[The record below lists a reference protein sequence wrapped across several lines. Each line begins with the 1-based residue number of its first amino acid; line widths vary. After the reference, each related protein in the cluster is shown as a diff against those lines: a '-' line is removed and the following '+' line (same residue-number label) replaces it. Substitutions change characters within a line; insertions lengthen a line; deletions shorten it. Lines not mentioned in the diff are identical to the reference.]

1 MIPPVFYRPV
11 LVVQPRG
18 VSKTWDRAGIGVY
31 LFLGVRDGVRVKVV
45 VDTNPN
51 RNNPNAN
58 PNQTLTLTR
67 DIQQHLFKKN
77 DTPRRRLRVL
87 LTLQPRSEFTASR
100 LGRAVLFQLSSNRAA
115 VN

>member
-1 MIPPVFYRPV
+1 M
-11 LVVQPRG
+11 VQPGG

-31 LFLGVRDGVRVKVV
+31 LFLGVRDGVRVKVA

-67 DIQQHLFKKN
+67 DIQQHLLKKN

-87 LTLQPRSEFTASR
+87 LTLQPRSEFTASCLADR
-100 LGRAVLFQLSSNRAA
+100 YSSNWA
-115 VN
+115 VTGRRWTDD